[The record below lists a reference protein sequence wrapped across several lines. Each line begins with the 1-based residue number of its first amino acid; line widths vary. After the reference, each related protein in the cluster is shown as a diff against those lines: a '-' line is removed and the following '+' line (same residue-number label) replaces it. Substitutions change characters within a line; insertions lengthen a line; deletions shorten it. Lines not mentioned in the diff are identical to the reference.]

1 MGFEPTELLHSLVF
15 KTSAF
20 IHSAISPYILVL
32 FLSDN
37 QKPTHPCGGWQVKG
51 VGNFKATVAYWT
63 SKRDSNPPKM
73 LGRHLCYHYI
83 TTGYIVI
90 TELTIL
96 HSNLVLRLLE
106 PHRKFLPRLELLTAS
121 LFSIKSTML
130 SIVNLHLVTPILLI
144 DVINCVCPYAIKLL
158 YLSLIG
164 SVCIYRRSAYI
175 TFSSPT
181 P

>member
-1 MGFEPTELLHSLVF
+1 MGFEPTELLHSLIF

-20 IHSAISPYILVL
+20 VHSAISPHILVL

-37 QKPTHPCGGWQVKG
+37 QKPTQSRRIDEKNECKKPLW
-51 VGNFKATVAYWT
+51 FLWT

-106 PHRKFLPRLELLTAS
+106 PHRKFLPRLESLIAS
-121 LFSIKSTML
+121 LFYIKSTML

-144 DVINCVCPYAIKLL
+144 DVINCVCPYAIRLV
-158 YLSLIG
+158 YISLIG
-164 SVCIYRRSAYI
+164 SVCIY
-175 TFSSPT
+175 
-181 P
+181 